1 MPSAG
6 AWSCWRGSAVR
17 SLLVPAV
24 WTWRLGHCLTGL
36 CLAPA
41 HRLQSLLP
49 PIPACARAGA
59 RAALRLWCTSPNAY
73 SPYAEM
79 CTSMSVDDGGNPI
92 VTAQSSHFWGAYFG
106 VSSECLTLLR
116 GHVRTAIFKLSYY
129 TMQHADTMPQPVS
142 PARPPAHYCR

>member
-1 MPSAG
+1 
-6 AWSCWRGSAVR
+6 
-17 SLLVPAV
+17 
-24 WTWRLGHCLTGL
+24 
-36 CLAPA
+36 
-41 HRLQSLLP
+41 
-49 PIPACARAGA
+49 
-59 RAALRLWCTSPNAY
+59 
-73 SPYAEM
+73 
-79 CTSMSVDDGGNPI
+79 MSVDDGGNPI